1 MKFKTLLPIL
11 AVASLPVLALLSQ
24 WYIFDKEKVLTK
36 DEVIEQTV
44 VNTFMV
50 STEAKKEGDTRPILR
65 TLLGHGTGFTYL
77 ATETEGIVITNY
89 HVIAKHLSRPELTTL
104 NLYMINRPWAYPAE
118 VIGFDKV
125 TDIAVLRIKKV
136 DNESWL
142 GLDWNLTKN
151 YMEGTPVITVGHGLS
166 LPYTVTEGIIS
177 GTDRFRSRKLNFL
190 MQHSAIINVGNSGGP
205 VVGLDGKVLA
215 VNSMIVSPSS
225 TGSGIAAWDGVAMAV
240 SGWQAIYSIEQIIEH
255 GEVKYSKIDFETRSP
270 TIEEVHKQDNECY
283 DGDRT
288 KRSYAYLIVND
299 DSVEAKK
306 AGLQTDDI
314 MISVEGEPIYGIVS
328 IAKAVIDK
336 KPNTMLTFGFLRD
349 CVYMETEY
357 KTQPFEPFK
366 IITGP
371 TSTPPPLLYSE

>member
-1 MKFKTLLPIL
+1 
-11 AVASLPVLALLSQ
+11 
-24 WYIFDKEKVLTK
+24 
-36 DEVIEQTV
+36 
-44 VNTFMV
+44 
-50 STEAKKEGDTRPILR
+50 
-65 TLLGHGTGFTYL
+65 
-77 ATETEGIVITNY
+77 
-89 HVIAKHLSRPELTTL
+89 
-104 NLYMINRPWAYPAE
+104 
-118 VIGFDKV
+118 
-125 TDIAVLRIKKV
+125 
-136 DNESWL
+136 
-142 GLDWNLTKN
+142 
-151 YMEGTPVITVGHGLS
+151 
-166 LPYTVTEGIIS
+166 
-177 GTDRFRSRKLNFL
+177 

-205 VVGLDGKVLA
+205 VVGLDGRVLA

-371 TSTPPPLLYSE
+371 TSTPPPLLHSE